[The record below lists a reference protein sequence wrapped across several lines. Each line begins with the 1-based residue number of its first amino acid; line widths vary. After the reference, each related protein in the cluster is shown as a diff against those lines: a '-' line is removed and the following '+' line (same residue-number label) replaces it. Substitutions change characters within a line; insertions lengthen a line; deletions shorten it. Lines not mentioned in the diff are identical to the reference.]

1 MRCMRITK
9 QVQTMA
15 DATVAKLADIE
26 VLRPDGSPARFGE
39 QWQEKPI
46 ILAMIRH
53 FG

>member
-1 MRCMRITK
+1 
-9 QVQTMA
+9 MA
-15 DATVAKLADIE
+15 DATVAKLAVTE
-26 VLRPDGSPARFGE
+26 VLAPDGSTALLGE